1 MMRGG
6 GGGTNLVSRVSRGHG
21 PRNCWYPL
29 VACARRRALV
39 LRTRRKNWTPLE
51 TVGVEIVSGAFVVL
65 RDGRIC
71 GETRVWL
78 ERRALGAC
86 DGGVDRAGMPVLSHR
101 ATTARHL
108 ARFAC
113 RGARP
118 RAVETT
124 QIRVQRCF
132 SPALREQF
140 RRGILNLVLSAVVS
154 CLRRR

>member
-1 MMRGG
+1 MWTRVGAVLRVTAAYIWQRVRRRGG
-6 GGGTNLVSRVSRGHG
+6 AESQGNKKHTHFIYLMFCFCCV
-21 PRNCWYPL
+21 YPL

-86 DGGVDRAGMPVLSHR
+86 DGGVDRAGGDARSHSSKSD
-101 ATTARHL
+101 H
-108 ARFAC
+108 C
-113 RGARP
+113 
-118 RAVETT
+118 ET
-124 QIRVQRCF
+124 F
-132 SPALREQF
+132 SPLCVP
-140 RRGILNLVLSAVVS
+140 RRPAAR
-154 CLRRR
+154 C